1 MIIARSSAYDAE
13 FIVSCD
19 VLSVYPFFPLC
30 SHLSSD
36 SKNIRNRYGLS
47 VSPCMVS
54 LCMGIG

>member
-1 MIIARSSAYDAE
+1 MIIARLSAYVAE

-19 VLSVYPFFPLC
+19 VPSVYPFFPLC
-30 SHLSSD
+30 SHLSSG

-47 VSPCMVS
+47 VSPCIVL